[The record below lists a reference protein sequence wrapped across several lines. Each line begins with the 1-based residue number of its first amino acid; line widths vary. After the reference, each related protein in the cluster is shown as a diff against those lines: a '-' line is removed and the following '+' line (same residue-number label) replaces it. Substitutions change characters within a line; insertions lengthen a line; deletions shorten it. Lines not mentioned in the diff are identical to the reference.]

1 MIYLAFEVRAHDR
14 YAPRYGYY
22 PATDFSVHG
31 GWKNFN
37 LVTQPVSVVW
47 IREEETVVDGFVVAR
62 KAKGHGA
69 SHRRAK
75 FVAKALCVFGICS
88 PLDPSEQAEVEIFS
102 GLYIRDITY
111 LCCI

>member
-1 MIYLAFEVRAHDR
+1 MFVICLAFETAFSVETAHNR

-22 PATDFSVHG
+22 PTHPWD

-37 LVTQPVSVVW
+37 LVNQPVTVVW

-62 KAKGHGA
+62 KASHGP

-75 FVAKALCVFGICS
+75 FVAKAVCVFGICT

-102 GLYIRDITY
+102 GIST
-111 LCCI
+111 